1 MGRNLRPLVVVAL
14 GGAVG
19 SVLRWA
25 LVALGPAEA
34 DNLVLFG
41 INVVGSLLLGVLLGR
56 RERLSDSWR
65 LGLGTGFAG
74 GLTTFSGYAVAVAE
88 RLDDGALLAATTNGL
103 GTPVAALVAA
113 GFGYRVARVVGARP
127 SRSRRSRSSEPGGS
141 RP

>member
-25 LVALGPAEA
+25 LVALGSTEDRDLILFAINVA
-34 DNLVLFG
+34 GSLVLG
-41 INVVGSLLLGVLLGR
+41 ALLGR

-113 GFGYRVARVVGARP
+113 GLGYRVARVAGARP
-127 SRSRRSRSSEPGGS
+127 ARSRRSNGPGRHRS
-141 RP
+141 